1 MKEKCIENIDLII
14 KGLENIKEKIKNGIR
29 LTNEDWQECAF
40 PMNEIMED
48 LGNHRYLED

>member
-14 KGLENIKEKIKNGIR
+14 KGLESIKEKIQNGIR
-29 LTNEDWQECAF
+29 LTNEDWQKCAF
-40 PMNEIMED
+40 PMNEVMED